1 MLGFCI
7 SVSHFHQENNSDT
20 WKYTLKFVE
29 RNLEITVKLPEL
41 EIGEIKLEKTLSRAY
56 HINADV
62 LLWLSV
68 YIIWRLRRIYSA
80 DVYSL
85 KLSAR

>member
-1 MLGFCI
+1 MLVFCI
-7 SVSHFHQENNSDT
+7 SVSRFHQENNGNT

-29 RNLEITVKLPEL
+29 RNLDIIVKLPEL
-41 EIGEIKLEKTLSRAY
+41 EIGEIKLEKALSRAC

-62 LLWLSV
+62 LLWMSV
-68 YIIWRLRRIYSA
+68 CIIWRLRWLFST

-85 KLSAR
+85 KLSAK

>member
-20 WKYTLKFVE
+20 LKYTLKFVE

-41 EIGEIKLEKTLSRAY
+41 EIGEIKLEKNS
-56 HINADV
+56 
-62 LLWLSV
+62 
-68 YIIWRLRRIYSA
+68 
-80 DVYSL
+80 
-85 KLSAR
+85 

>member
-1 MLGFCI
+1 MLVFCI
-7 SVSHFHQENNSDT
+7 SVSRFHQENNGNT

-29 RNLEITVKLPEL
+29 RNLDIIVKLPEL
-41 EIGEIKLEKTLSRAY
+41 EIGEIKLEKALSRAC

-62 LLWLSV
+62 LLWMSV
-68 YIIWRLRRIYSA
+68 CIIWRLRLLFST

-85 KLSAR
+85 KLSAK